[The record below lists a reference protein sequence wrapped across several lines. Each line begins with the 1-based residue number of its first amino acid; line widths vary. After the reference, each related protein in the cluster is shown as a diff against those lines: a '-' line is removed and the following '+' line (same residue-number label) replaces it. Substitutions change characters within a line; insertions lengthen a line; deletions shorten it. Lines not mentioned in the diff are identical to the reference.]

1 MGAIQEGRIN
11 AGFGKVPQEFR
22 GVRGAKRGLWSAV
35 LRTALEF
42 GHFSNVRL
50 CLPNANELVTLKKLY
65 EMMRIPKSRS
75 DSVTVARGFS
85 PW

>member
-1 MGAIQEGRIN
+1 MDST
-11 AGFGKVPQEFR
+11 KV
-22 GVRGAKRGLWSAV
+22 
-35 LRTALEF
+35 TAASRRRLEF

-50 CLPNANELVTLKKLY
+50 CLPNANELVALKKLY

-85 PW
+85 PDRSTQLGERSVNPEGIP